1 VLLPV
6 SSDLVVIVVI
16 RFRPQLQIRNI
27 WQLVLVHSGA
37 RLGSSNKRIMGSV
50 PSSDDKWQRVR
61 DVLTEAGETYGYK
74 HLDPAAEIKRLLPDC
89 ERITLMNSKLGS

>member
-1 VLLPV
+1 
-6 SSDLVVIVVI
+6 
-16 RFRPQLQIRNI
+16 
-27 WQLVLVHSGA
+27 
-37 RLGSSNKRIMGSV
+37 MGSV